1 MNLHEYQSKNILEQ
15 YGIRVAK
22 RFLACNADEAFDA
35 AMKLKEITGSDTCA
49 IKAQVHAGG
58 RGKAGGIKIAQSP
71 KEAKEL
77 AAQIIGMR
85 LITPQTNAT
94 GKLVK
99 KVLVEQNLYYVG
111 PDNVQEFYISISC
124 DRRNEKNVILYSPM
138 GGVDIEKIAEDSP
151 NMIFKEFIDPV
162 VGLMPFQTRKIAFNL
177 GLSGDAFADM
187 LDFITKLY
195 RAYIDIDASLVEI
208 NPVLKTSDNLI
219 YPADAKIVLEDSA
232 LFRHPDLKKL
242 QDIEEENELE
252 LQACEAGLNYVKLD
266 GNVACMVNG
275 AGLAMA
281 TMDLIAIAGAKPAN
295 FLDIGGSAS
304 AEQIEKG
311 FNIILKDP
319 SVKAILI
326 NIFGG
331 IVRCDRVA
339 QGILKAC
346 KNLNKIDLPII
357 ARIQGTNANM
367 AKEILENSNL
377 KILTANSLDDVIEC
391 IKKLNI

>member
-49 IKAQVHAGG
+49 IKAQV
-58 RGKAGGIKIAQSP
+58 
-71 KEAKEL
+71 L

-208 NPVLKTSDNLI
+208 N
-219 YPADAKIVLEDSA
+219 
-232 LFRHPDLKKL
+232 LF
-242 QDIEEENELE
+242 
-252 LQACEAGLNYVKLD
+252 
-266 GNVACMVNG
+266 
-275 AGLAMA
+275 
-281 TMDLIAIAGAKPAN
+281 
-295 FLDIGGSAS
+295 
-304 AEQIEKG
+304 
-311 FNIILKDP
+311 
-319 SVKAILI
+319 
-326 NIFGG
+326 
-331 IVRCDRVA
+331 
-339 QGILKAC
+339 
-346 KNLNKIDLPII
+346 
-357 ARIQGTNANM
+357 
-367 AKEILENSNL
+367 
-377 KILTANSLDDVIEC
+377 
-391 IKKLNI
+391 

>member
-1 MNLHEYQSKNILEQ
+1 
-15 YGIRVAK
+15 
-22 RFLACNADEAFDA
+22 
-35 AMKLKEITGSDTCA
+35 
-49 IKAQVHAGG
+49 
-58 RGKAGGIKIAQSP
+58 
-71 KEAKEL
+71 
-77 AAQIIGMR
+77 
-85 LITPQTNAT
+85 
-94 GKLVK
+94 
-99 KVLVEQNLYYVG
+99 
-111 PDNVQEFYISISC
+111 
-124 DRRNEKNVILYSPM
+124 
-138 GGVDIEKIAEDSP
+138 
-151 NMIFKEFIDPV
+151 
-162 VGLMPFQTRKIAFNL
+162 
-177 GLSGDAFADM
+177 M

-377 KILTANSLDDVIEC
+377 KILTANSLDDVIAVSYTHLDVYKRQTYIHLLSALES
-391 IKKLNI
+391 IFYYAIALTIWT